1 MGNSYQSYLRNV
13 LLIVLQA
20 LLLWPETTPENFKP
34 FLLPPK
40 QLPKKLWLT
49 CLFPFLVPINT
60 LLTQAEPAL
69 G

>member
-1 MGNSYQSYLRNV
+1 MPLT
-13 LLIVLQA
+13 LLSNG
-20 LLLWPETTPENFKP
+20 ETGEIKRVGG
-34 FLLPPK
+34 
-40 QLPKKLWLT
+40 QDEVVWLT

>member
-1 MGNSYQSYLRNV
+1 MGNG
-13 LLIVLQA
+13 LIHD
-20 LLLWPETTPENFKP
+20 FKL

-40 QLPKKLWLT
+40 QLPKKLRPT
-49 CLFPFLVPINT
+49 CLFLFLVPINT